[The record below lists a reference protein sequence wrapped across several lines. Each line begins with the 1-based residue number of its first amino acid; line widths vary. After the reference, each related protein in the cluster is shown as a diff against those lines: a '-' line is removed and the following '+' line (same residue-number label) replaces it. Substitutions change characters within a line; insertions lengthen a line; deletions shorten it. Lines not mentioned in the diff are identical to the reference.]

1 MVGKVDV
8 SHLAG
13 LQRGDT
19 AQYVSS
25 IFGPPTSAPEQ
36 DSSAFWGYPH
46 ARSDGLSIRAS
57 YDLNTPLSRMK
68 VYSKGSRDG
77 ADPLL
82 DLLGKS
88 ESDAVA
94 LLGSP
99 KKRESLWD
107 IDNTDLI
114 WNFPMD
120 GRPSPQYAYPLSEQ
134 TLTLH
139 YTTGVG
145 CVSIT
150 LEW

>member
-1 MVGKVDV
+1 MVGKIDV

-13 LQRGDT
+13 LQPGDT
-19 AQYVSS
+19 PDYISS
-25 IFGPPTSAPEQ
+25 IFGRPTSSPEQ
-36 DSSAFWGYPH
+36 DSSAFGGYPH
-46 ARSDGLSIRAS
+46 TRSDGLSIRVS
-57 YDLNTPLSRMK
+57 YDRNSALSQMK

-88 ESDAVA
+88 ESDAIA

-99 KKRESLWD
+99 KRRESLWD

-114 WNFPMD
+114 WTFPMD
-120 GRPSPQYAYPLSEQ
+120 GHPSPQYAYPLGDQ

-139 YTTGVG
+139 YRTGVG

-150 LEW
+150 LDW

>member
-13 LQRGDT
+13 LRRGDT
-19 AQYVSS
+19 REYVSY
-25 IFGPPTSAPEQ
+25 ILGPPTSDYKQ
-36 DSSAFWGYPH
+36 DSSGAFGGYPYS
-46 ARSDGLSIRAS
+46 RDDGLSIRVGYAA
-57 YDLNTPLSRMK
+57 DNTLAAMK
-68 VYSKGSRDG
+68 VYSKGSRG
-77 ADPLL
+77 TDPLL

-88 ESDAVA
+88 ESDAIA

-107 IDNTDLI
+107 IDDTDLM

-120 GRPSPQYAYPLSEQ
+120 GHPSPQYAYPLSEQ

-139 YTTGVG
+139 YRTGVG

-150 LEW
+150 LNW